1 MKQRRCLI
9 AAAVVVGLVGSGT
22 VACSKRAAEPAR
34 VAAVPPRATHVE
46 AGTTFTGTLR
56 TPLST
61 LSSNNNDHF
70 TITVDDD
77 VLANDGSIA
86 IARGAVL
93 HGHVVKVER
102 RKDPV
107 TALDEGPRMEIAID
121 SVSTDRGDFG
131 ISAGVIDAA
140 GYATVGLAKIDKAH
154 DSIFTPPV
162 GPKAAFGG
170 GPRDYGGDD
179 AQAPQYQ
186 LTIPTGTKLQ
196 LMITEPMVTF

>member
-1 MKQRRCLI
+1 MKHRSAFF
-9 AAAVVVGLVGSGT
+9 AAAVVAAMLGS
-22 VACSKRAAEPAR
+22 ACSRRAAEPAR
-34 VAAVPPRATHVE
+34 VAAVVPRATHVE
-46 AGTTFTGTLR
+46 AGTKFTGTLR
-56 TPLST
+56 APLST
-61 LSSNNNDHF
+61 MSSKDGDHF
-70 TITVDDD
+70 TIAVDED

-93 HGHVVKVER
+93 HGHIVKVQP

-107 TALDEGPRMEIAID
+107 MAGDEPPRMEIAID
-121 SVSTDRGDFG
+121 SVSTERGDFG
-131 ISAGVIDAA
+131 ISAGVIDAG
-140 GYATVGLAKIDKAH
+140 GYATVGLANIDKPH

-186 LTIPTGTKLQ
+186 LSIPTGTKLQ